1 MYTCIRTRWFRTP
14 YKNYKSSWIIWETGF
29 NNLRTQKQ
37 RRAKTDSYW
46 FLYEQTGKVD
56 LPNIVGKCIHHWN
69 SVTGVAG
76 FDWQLYLDEHGES
89 SSLDGLKFR
98 VAQRKRISTGFP
110 MNDTFDFY
118 TDIIFCEFSSQSV
131 RDSASECGNIKETES
146 LVVDFVT

>member
-1 MYTCIRTRWFRTP
+1 
-14 YKNYKSSWIIWETGF
+14 
-29 NNLRTQKQ
+29 
-37 RRAKTDSYW
+37 
-46 FLYEQTGKVD
+46 
-56 LPNIVGKCIHHWN
+56 VGKCIHHWN
-69 SVTGVAG
+69 SVAGVAG
-76 FDWQLYLDEHGES
+76 FDWQLYRDEHGES

-110 MNDTFDFY
+110 MNDTFNFY